1 MKRDPRKI
9 ISSDNFFFLKIT
21 MTYWQSQL
29 SNIPVSHLPLEKG
42 NSGRL
47 TGEITLA
54 TSRLLRNFVIKSRGN
69 QGTQRELVR

>member
-1 MKRDPRKI
+1 
-9 ISSDNFFFLKIT
+9 

>member
-1 MKRDPRKI
+1 
-9 ISSDNFFFLKIT
+9 

-69 QGTQRELVR
+69 QGTQRVS